1 MILFFAT
8 HRAKGSQ
15 KDQDPFKA
23 PAMDLSALLDAHQY
37 TRMTS

>member
-15 KDQDPFKA
+15 KDQ
-23 PAMDLSALLDAHQY
+23 MDLSALLDAHQY

>member
-15 KDQDPFKA
+15 KDQDP
-23 PAMDLSALLDAHQY
+23 MDLSALLDAHQY